1 MARDPRHDIL
11 FEPIYLWMLAAWH
24 PEPARMLATNPRVK
38 QLTELVQARP
48 AIARVWEEHKE
59 D

>member
-1 MARDPRHDIL
+1 
-11 FEPIYLWMLAAWH
+11 MLAAWH
-24 PEPARMLATNPRVK
+24 PEPAKMLASNPRVK
-38 QLTELVQARP
+38 QLVELVQARP